1 LAELVVAGS
10 GSDTDAGVLRAGL
23 ARLGLLDRVH
33 WRGWVDRATTTRLID
48 SSALIVLPSP
58 ANGTTAAI
66 EAMTRSRAVVT
77 VSGGAATDVVVDGI
91 TGSVQPAGR
100 PDLLGQ
106 ALRTLLNNPFL
117 LEGMG
122 VAGRE
127 RALTRY
133 SRVRAVSATEQAYRL
148 ALGAA

>member
-1 LAELVVAGS
+1 
-10 GSDTDAGVLRAGL
+10 
-23 ARLGLLDRVH
+23 
-33 WRGWVDRATTTRLID
+33 VDRATTTRLID

-58 ANGTTAAI
+58 AAGTTAAI

-133 SRVRAVSATEQAYRL
+133 SRFRAVSATEQAYRL